1 MCYGTETTGTG
12 TVLTTIIERLTPVSR
27 SASIWIGRRTPTW
40 RSAVTGCSAFGSMR
54 FSTNRRWFVRLSQ
67 EQFNKLPPELQQ
79 HFRKEDGV
87 RVANTHPT

>member
-1 MCYGTETTGTG
+1 MK
-12 TVLTTIIERLTPVSR
+12 
-27 SASIWIGRRTPTW
+27 
-40 RSAVTGCSAFGSMR
+40 
-54 FSTNRRWFVRLSQ
+54 LSQ